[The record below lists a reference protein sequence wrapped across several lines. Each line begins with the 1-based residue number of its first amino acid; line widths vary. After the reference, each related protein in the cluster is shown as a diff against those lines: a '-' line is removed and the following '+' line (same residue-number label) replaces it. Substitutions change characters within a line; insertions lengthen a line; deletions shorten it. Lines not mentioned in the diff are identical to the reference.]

1 MFIANFGHCKTSAII
16 SNTPRLI
23 IWFLSFYKVS
33 YSNFCRFSSRDY
45 FINLQSKAKGRII
58 YMLYDVYLQGFT
70 VIIIIIIFLFK
81 LFMDF
86 SNFVFFYPSS
96 FCLLLLL
103 YSVFKLDDSCFLQ
116 QNRLCPIPRQKEK
129 IN

>member
-70 VIIIIIIFLFK
+70 VIIIIIIFL
-81 LFMDF
+81 
-86 SNFVFFYPSS
+86 
-96 FCLLLLL
+96 
-103 YSVFKLDDSCFLQ
+103 
-116 QNRLCPIPRQKEK
+116 
-129 IN
+129 